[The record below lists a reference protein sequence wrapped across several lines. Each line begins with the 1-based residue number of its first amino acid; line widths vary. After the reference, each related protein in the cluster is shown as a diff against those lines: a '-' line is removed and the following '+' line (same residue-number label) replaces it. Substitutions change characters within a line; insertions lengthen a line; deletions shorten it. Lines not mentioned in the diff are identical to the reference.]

1 MLLPRMLCRR
11 ASYSI
16 VFVGYDTMICAPP
29 RKNGFTSCASGVI
42 IDMCR
47 DSLAISG
54 TVMRS
59 FFRT

>member
-1 MLLPRMLCRR
+1 MLLPRMLCSR

-16 VFVGYDTMICAPP
+16 VLVGYDTMICEPP